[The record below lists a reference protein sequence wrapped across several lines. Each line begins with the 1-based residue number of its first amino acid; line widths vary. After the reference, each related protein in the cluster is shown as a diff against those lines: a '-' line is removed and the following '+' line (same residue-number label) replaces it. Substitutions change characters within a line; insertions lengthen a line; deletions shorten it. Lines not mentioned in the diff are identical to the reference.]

1 MGKSIH
7 VITETRQEW
16 SQRKSDEILVLN
28 ILLPLFFG
36 FIFGAII
43 YFLTYNLIF
52 TGIFFIL
59 GIFVYTKLYRLI
71 FPKKGSRG
79 KKQKSFSSKWVWIVL
94 ALVAIFLVWNNFSTL
109 KEMIPSNTSPPNL
122 NSYSSLSFEERARNA
137 GFPEKLSSEDN
148 DVAVLELCN
157 IKCEG
162 IRVNG
167 YSYDEGLDY
176 VECQCDGIS
185 TYIDASALYIF
196 SHEQAV
202 ERVTEGKKG
211 IYLSQTDSISLC
223 KIGCLPGEPQQFGSQ
238 IQFSKS
244 NGILACHCRNDSGRL
259 NDFARYNITSKEWI
273 YKYTD

>member
-122 NSYSSLSFEERARNA
+122 NSYSSLSFEERFDKLSCCMSQESVNQIY
-137 GFPEKLSSEDN
+137 PEKGEASGWRIEVDSSGEEVKIPKNFYFEKDGLRVTTQYYTYKGRVYLIDARLIDIEN
-148 DVAVLELCN
+148 KSIIKIVKDCVVLEC
-157 IKCEG
+157 
-162 IRVNG
+162 
-167 YSYDEGLDY
+167 
-176 VECQCDGIS
+176 
-185 TYIDASALYIF
+185 A
-196 SHEQAV
+196 
-202 ERVTEGKKG
+202 
-211 IYLSQTDSISLC
+211 
-223 KIGCLPGEPQQFGSQ
+223 GEM
-238 IQFSKS
+238 
-244 NGILACHCRNDSGRL
+244 
-259 NDFARYNITSKEWI
+259 
-273 YKYTD
+273 